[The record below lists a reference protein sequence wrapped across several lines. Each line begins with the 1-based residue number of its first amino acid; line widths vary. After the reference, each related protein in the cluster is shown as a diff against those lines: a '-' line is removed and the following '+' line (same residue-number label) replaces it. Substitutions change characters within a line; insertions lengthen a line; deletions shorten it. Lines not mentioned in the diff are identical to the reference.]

1 MVNTAHLA
9 HLFGDLLEPAS
20 LADLGPDDALAAL
33 REVNPAAAD
42 RLEGFAALPGWVE
55 EGNIPITPE
64 AIETTS
70 CALLLAA
77 RMFGQQVKPPF
88 VAPMPDGG
96 IMLEWDGARG
106 NELVVV
112 VPPEGSEP
120 RFLMEFRDASGG
132 RTDWDG
138 TLPSDAGFSELLAH
152 LT

>member
-9 HLFGDLLEPAS
+9 HLFGDLLGPAG
-20 LADLGPDDALAAL
+20 LADLGPDDALAKL
-33 REVNPAAAD
+33 RAVNPIAAA
-42 RLEGFAALPGWVE
+42 RLDGFAALPGWVE
-55 EGNIPITPE
+55 EGNTPITPE

-70 CALLLAA
+70 CALLLAD
-77 RMFGQQVKPPF
+77 RMFGHQVKPPF

-96 IMLEWDGARG
+96 IMLEWDGTRG
-106 NELVVV
+106 NALMVV

-120 RFLMEFRDASGG
+120 RFLMEFQDASGG

-138 TLPSDAGFSELLAH
+138 TLPSDAGFRELLAR